1 MGWVRLQTSHRRVVF
16 LASAVAAA
24 AHLGAAFEH
33 RESSLLVAVFVS
45 VAVVQLAAAVVFV
58 RAGGR
63 RASLAMAVTTVVLLA
78 AWVVSRTVGL
88 PIGHSHGP
96 ERAAAL
102 DITATAAQV
111 LVLLTIVRGRSRRA
125 TSWRLGVAAFAVAL
139 AVVGLASRSHV
150 APADHHSTPYASTP
164 EPASVERSGVPS
176 PTPAAAPAPEAEAV
190 PADPSGHAHCSGAGC
205 APHAHP

>member
-1 MGWVRLQTSHRRVVF
+1 MGCVPLETSHRRVVF
-16 LASAVAAA
+16 LASAVAAG
-24 AHLGAAFEH
+24 AHLAAAFEH
-33 RESSLLVAVFVS
+33 RESSLLVGVFVS

-63 RASLAMAVTTVVLLA
+63 RVSLATGVTTVVLLA
-78 AWVVSRTVGL
+78 AWIVSRTVGL

-150 APADHHSTPYASTP
+150 APSDHHSTPYASTP
-164 EPASVERSGVPS
+164 EPARVESSDVPA
-176 PTPAAAPAPEAEAV
+176 PTPATSTDPEPAP
-190 PADPSGHAHCSGAGC
+190 PSGHKYGSGAGVE
-205 APHAHP
+205 PHAHP